1 MSTQSTKERNMW
13 ISQWC
18 SILSPFL
25 HCVEQFINHCIL
37 FFPPQCIV
45 LQRLNN
51 TINLESNRG
60 TLHTVY
66 WNLVTL
72 LQILMLPTV
81 YWTLGPVPSRN
92 INVTYGILNPWPDPR
107 NKELCYDIS
116 EIPIVFYRLFE
127 KTIVFSKRR
136 SSYRLLKRRSSFEKT
151 IVF

>member
-1 MSTQSTKERNMW
+1 MCLCLEYKRTKHVD
-13 ISQWC
+13 ISKMFY
-18 SILSPFL
+18 SVPFSA
-25 HCVEQFINHCIL
+25 
-37 FFPPQCIV
+37 
-45 LQRLNN
+45 LNN
-51 TINLESNRG
+51 LLTIAFSSSLPSVSFCNVLTTPLESNRG